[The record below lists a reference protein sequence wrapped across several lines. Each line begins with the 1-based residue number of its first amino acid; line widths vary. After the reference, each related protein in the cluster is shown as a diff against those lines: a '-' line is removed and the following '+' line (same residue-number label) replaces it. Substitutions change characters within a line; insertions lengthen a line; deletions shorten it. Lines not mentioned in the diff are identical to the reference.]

1 MPKLFTAA
9 TCGLVLAVTL
19 AQASAAAPTRAGVC
33 ADSPQA
39 VLTVCVAADARGAY
53 YEVYRGERQ
62 VITHARLGL
71 VLDGFGNDPA
81 SRVANAR
88 RNAVDQRWEQPWG
101 EQRVITDRHTEL
113 RVTLSGA
120 DAKRTEPFDLT
131 VRVFDDGKKTY
142 IQISQAAKNREA
154 PVLVVIGPD
163 GKQEMVNYRVKEDL
177 YIVDRLF
184 ERAALVLGSGKK
196 ARKVEIQ
203 RDGKN

>member
-1 MPKLFTAA
+1 MELIMPKLFTAA
-9 TCGLVLAVTL
+9 TCGLLLAVTL
-19 AQASAAAPTRAGVC
+19 AEASAATPTHAGVC
-33 ADSPQA
+33 ADSPRA
-39 VLTVCVAADARGAY
+39 VLTVCVAADARGPY

-88 RNAVDQRWEQPWG
+88 RNVVDQRWEQPWG

-131 VRVFDDGKKTY
+131 VRVFDDGF
-142 IQISQAAKNREA
+142 
-154 PVLVVIGPD
+154 G
-163 GKQEMVNYRVKEDL
+163 
-177 YIVDRLF
+177 
-184 ERAALVLGSGKK
+184 
-196 ARKVEIQ
+196 
-203 RDGKN
+203 